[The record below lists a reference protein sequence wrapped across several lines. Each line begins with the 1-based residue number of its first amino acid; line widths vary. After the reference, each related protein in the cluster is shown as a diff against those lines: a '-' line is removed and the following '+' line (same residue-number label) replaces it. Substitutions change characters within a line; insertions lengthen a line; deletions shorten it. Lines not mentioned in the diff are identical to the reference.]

1 MTFPNLRRFV
11 SAASGALLLGLAF
24 AAGHA
29 FADGSKLEEAR
40 ANTTKA
46 IAALKAAEGAKT
58 ATDFETHRKK
68 AVDLL
73 TRANGEIL
81 KAKGE

>member
-1 MTFPNLRRFV
+1 MTFFNLRRFARC
-11 SAASGALLLGLAF
+11 SSGALLLGLAF
-24 AAGHA
+24 GAGHA
-29 FADGSKLEEAR
+29 FAEGSKLEEAQ
-40 ANTTKA
+40 ANITKA
-46 IAALKAAEGAKT
+46 IAALKTAEGKHA
-58 ATDFETHRKK
+58 APDFETHRKK

>member
-1 MTFPNLRRFV
+1 MTFSNLRRF
-11 SAASGALLLGLAF
+11 ARAGSGALLLGLAF
-24 AAGHA
+24 SAGHA
-29 FADGSKLEEAR
+29 VAEGNKLEEAQ
-40 ANTTKA
+40 ANITKA
-46 IAALKAAEGAKT
+46 IAALKSAEGQKA
-58 ATDFETHRKK
+58 AADFETHRKK